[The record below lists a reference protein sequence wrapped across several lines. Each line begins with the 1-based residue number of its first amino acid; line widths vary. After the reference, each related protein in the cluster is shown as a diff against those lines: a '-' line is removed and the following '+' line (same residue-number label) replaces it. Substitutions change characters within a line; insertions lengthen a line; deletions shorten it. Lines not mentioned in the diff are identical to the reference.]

1 MTRPLLCSEATTL
14 RVEIKAPAVAFEAGS
29 GPVVPS
35 PGKPTPGL
43 SHTDLLAASELCTR
57 AGSCLSSLCSHPL
70 HLGHGSLT
78 RDPPALASGEP
89 LNAAVFRIFL

>member
-43 SHTDLLAASELCTR
+43 SHTDLLGACVLHTW
-57 AGSCLSSLCSHPL
+57 AGSCLSSLLTTPFAWDMVPSHGTLLP
-70 HLGHGSLT
+70 S
-78 RDPPALASGEP
+78 PPGNP
-89 LNAAVFRIFL
+89 